1 MKSGRFSTGRE
12 KGMVIYMNLKS
23 FREDKLKIKTQSA
36 FAELIGVEQSSVSRW
51 EKDPDSIPFQVIQKI
66 LEKTGATYEEL
77 TGWKKPVPAPLNVRN
92 AWEKADFT
100 KCTLSEY
107 ISDALQKMELPEEFR
122 KSYVEE
128 LERGIAVRMIKP
140 KIAIVG
146 RSDTGKSTLVNAL
159 LGMDKMPVS
168 WTPTTSIAVYIKHI
182 SDKPVFME
190 EDVWIFA
197 NQAGGENLWDERRL
211 HDESYCRL
219 WKIGAGGVET
229 LRSFGT
235 RQGEYYDRE
244 AGAAVVFL
252 DAPILK
258 TCDIVDLPGFGTET
272 EQDDN
277 ITFATTG
284 KADVV
289 LYLSQANGFMRI
301 EDITYLK
308 RNISELPVWEKKGEN
323 DLKPLSNLFV
333 IASQAHTVNNGNR
346 VQLEEIL
353 DAGCRNLRKTL
364 PEEYWN
370 KRQQLSGYTYADNG
384 LKELRSRFFAYTV
397 DIPDIC
403 RPFNNA
409 LTEILEALPGVID
422 EKTKDFVRGY
432 AESRKP
438 GLIREIQKYEGI
450 VAERGKYVTLL
461 RDIEKNE
468 LSRMRD
474 NDKMKKEVRKEIAR
488 LSAESLEEFNK
499 YITATVNMDKLIQLM
514 EKMGVQ
520 NKKEDIELFLS
531 SLQSMIQSYC
541 EIMLERKSENLA
553 QKAEEYITIY
563 MKGIVNPF
571 ENNKIQVDFDAGWA
585 FVSMFSKKGF
595 MEGMEGPRKSNWIIE
610 GIIYGIIGGLTGG
623 GRPGLVSAIGMGA
636 VIPGLF
642 NFIIGILAVEG
653 LQLIK
658 HLGGGWKKNV
668 AKKIS
673 SVFDGNGYSGKFRDS
688 IRRYWTEMETFF
700 NEAAAGLDKEWNDY
714 VDKLRNTVNEYDI
727 QEIRHKIEKLKCLSD
742 FFENIPL

>member
-1 MKSGRFSTGRE
+1 
-12 KGMVIYMNLKS
+12 MVIYMNLKS

-100 KCTLSEY
+100 KDALSKY

-128 LERGIAVRMIKP
+128 LERGIAVRLIKP

-159 LGMDKMPVS
+159 LGTDKMPVS

-277 ITFATTG
+277 ITFATTR

-333 IASQAHTVNNGNR
+333 IASQAHTVSNGNR
-346 VQLEEIL
+346 VQLEEIQ
-353 DAGCRNLRKTL
+353 DIGCRNLLKTL

-370 KRQQLSGYTYADNG
+370 ERQQLSGYTYADNG

-422 EKTKDFVRGY
+422 EKTKEFVRGY

-438 GLIREIQKYEGI
+438 ALIREIQKYEGI
-450 VAERGKYVTLL
+450 VAEREKYEILL
-461 RDIEKNE
+461 DDIKKNE
-468 LSRMRD
+468 LSRVKD
-474 NDKMKKEVRKEIAR
+474 CDKRKNEVRKEIER
-488 LSAESLEEFNK
+488 LSSESSEEFST
-499 YITATVNMDKLIQLM
+499 YAAATVSRDKLIQLM
-514 EKMGVQ
+514 EKKGVK
-520 NKKEDIELFLS
+520 NKTEDMVWFGS
-531 SLQSMIQSYC
+531 FVMSMIQLFC
-541 EIMLERKSENLA
+541 ETMMVRKSERF
-553 QKAEEYITIY
+553 AEKVREYTAIY
-563 MKGIVNPF
+563 EKGVSCPF
-571 ENNKIQVDFDAGWA
+571 EHNKIQVDFDTGWKA
-585 FVSMFSKKGF
+585 RLKREEFELARLEHGEYSSHYFNFDGF
-595 MEGMEGPRKSNWIIE
+595 
-610 GIIYGIIGGLTGG
+610 LTG
-623 GRPGLVSAIGMGA
+623 LKVVSE
-636 VIPGLF
+636 L
-642 NFIIGILAVEG
+642 GIMERF
-653 LQLIK
+653 
-658 HLGGGWKKNV
+658 GGGWKKNV
-668 AKKIS
+668 AKKIC
-673 SVFDGNGYSGKFRDS
+673 SVFDGNGYSGKYRDS
-688 IRRYWTEMETFF
+688 IRQYWTEMETFF

>member
-1 MKSGRFSTGRE
+1 
-12 KGMVIYMNLKS
+12 MNLKS

-36 FAELIGVEQSSVSRW
+36 FAELIGVEQSSISRW
-51 EKDPDSIPFQVIQKI
+51 EKDPDGIPFQVIQKI

-92 AWEKADFT
+92 AWEKAGL
-100 KCTLSEY
+100 KRHALSEY
-107 ISDALQKMELPEEFR
+107 ISDALHKMELPEEFR
-122 KSYVEE
+122 KSYIEE

-197 NQAGGENLWDERRL
+197 NQAGGENLWDESRL

-277 ITFATTG
+277 ITFATTR

-289 LYLSQANGFMRI
+289 LYLSQASGFMRI

-308 RNISELPVWEKKGEN
+308 RNISELPVWEKKGGN

-333 IASQAHTVNNGNR
+333 IASQAHTVSNGNR

-353 DAGCRNLRKTL
+353 DVGCRNLRKTL
-364 PEEYWN
+364 PEEYW
-370 KRQQLSGYTYADNG
+370 KERQQLSGYTYADNG

-422 EKTKDFVRGY
+422 ENTKEFVRGY
-432 AESRKP
+432 VESRKP
-438 GLIREIQKYEGI
+438 ALIREIQKYEGI
-450 VAERGKYVTLL
+450 VAEREKYVTLL
-461 RDIEKNE
+461 DEIKKNE
-468 LSRMRD
+468 LSRVKD
-474 NDKMKKEVRKEIAR
+474 CDKRKNEVRKEIER
-488 LSAESLEEFNK
+488 LSSESSEEFST
-499 YITATVNMDKLIQLM
+499 YAAATVSTDKLIQMM
-514 EKMGVQ
+514 EEKGVR
-520 NKKEDIELFLS
+520 NKTEDIVWFGS
-531 SLQSMIQSYC
+531 FVMSMIQLFC
-541 EIMLERKSENLA
+541 ETMMVRKS
-553 QKAEEYITIY
+553 KRFAEKVREYTVIY
-563 MKGIVNPF
+563 EKGVSCPF
-571 ENNKIQVDFDAGWA
+571 EHNKIQADFDTGWEA
-585 FVSMFSKKGF
+585 RLKREEFELARLEHGEYSSH
-595 MEGMEGPRKSNWIIE
+595 
-610 GIIYGIIGGLTGG
+610 Y
-623 GRPGLVSAIGMGA
+623 
-636 VIPGLF
+636 F
-642 NFIIGILAVEG
+642 NFDGFLAGLKVASELGIMERF
-653 LQLIK
+653 
-658 HLGGGWKKNV
+658 GGGWKKNV
-668 AKKIS
+668 AQKIS